1 MSSFPAVT
9 FGSLHICP
17 LCTGP
22 VPHVGGPVT
31 GPGAVGVFHNNK
43 PAAVVGDL
51 CTCVGAPPAVIV
63 SGQPG
68 IFHSGAPA
76 VAMNGMTSHGGTFA
90 TGEPNITYGPV
101 TEVRE
106 PYQKYK
112 RKSADHAEVVV
123 EAPEVSTVAAQEVEE
138 RARTQVQSR
147 EEGERRKYPRIYNM
161 QWVKERM
168 VVNSGNLFK
177 EITIRASVED
187 IDEGES
193 ITLTI
198 KLPEL
203 YAGGDNEENVIQL
216 TGTVRDKQVVVT
228 WEVEQNPFSSDT
240 V

>member
-22 VPHVGGPVT
+22 APHVGGPVT

-90 TGEPNITYGPV
+90 TGEPNIMYGPV

-112 RKSADHAEVVV
+112 RKSATQAEVAV
-123 EAPEVSTVAAQEVEE
+123 EAPEASTVAAQEVEE

-161 QWVKERM
+161 QWLRERLITQD
-168 VVNSGNLFK
+168 SALFK
-177 EITIRASVED
+177 VVTIRADVQD
-187 IDEGES
+187 IDDGEEVNLTIRMPQKDDVEGE
-193 ITLTI
+193 
-198 KLPEL
+198 
-203 YAGGDNEENVIQL
+203 EEQEV
-216 TGTVRDKQVVVT
+216 VRLKGIVKDQRVEVV
-228 WEVEQNPFSSDT
+228 WKVEEFSSFR
-240 V
+240 